1 MVGQGQGQQ
10 NVLVRADLL
19 IAPRKLLKTAFQMEY
34 LPSGEQCTGKITT
47 VHATGFTADC
57 RLPSGAR
64 RHVQAAWN
72 VGDAAQLAGT
82 ISASRA

>member
-19 IAPRKLLKTAFQMEY
+19 IAPRRLLKTAFQMEY
-34 LPSGEQCTGKITT
+34 LPSGEQCTGKVRT

-57 RLPSGAR
+57 RLQSGAR
-64 RHVQAAWN
+64 RRVHAEWS
-72 VGDAAQLAGT
+72 VGDAAQLTG
-82 ISASRA
+82 IINASGA